1 VTAYDVITKLCKL
14 QSQAN
19 LLKNMAVTGT
29 ATRIITIGIGMD
41 VGAKELMRLATAP
54 RYSIV
59 FPNPGDLTSPPS
71 IEQETVNMIF
81 GKQLNNNL

>member
-1 VTAYDVITKLCKL
+1 
-14 QSQAN
+14 
-19 LLKNMAVTGT
+19 MAVTGT

-59 FPNPGDLTSPPS
+59 FPYPDDLTSPPP
-71 IEQETVNMIF
+71 IEQHVINIIF
-81 GKQLNNNL
+81 GKVLIINYNTVLVRVVINTCE